1 MSASERASERAP
13 WRCIATAHDLSQGE
27 RRRRGKKHLIT
38 SNSCKPFWS
47 PKVSQRLGRCV
58 CSVSGNDLPSHEHCH
73 VLQRRC
79 PPAAPLNFSLTLSCL
94 PCLRITASEL
104 TLSLSLSLS
113 FFLHLTVTLF
123 SLTQTPYFP
132 PVLLPSPR
140 VVSSAVSL
148 SVSISTGYLS
158 TRLALVGLCVT

>member
-1 MSASERASERAP
+1 MAMHSNGAR
-13 WRCIATAHDLSQGE
+13 SQSRRKKAKGE
-27 RRRRGKKHLIT
+27 KKHLIT

-47 PKVSQRLGRCV
+47 PKVSQCLGRCV

-104 TLSLSLSLS
+104 MRSLSFSPSLFFIHLTLSLCLASRRSLSEPRSCSIAPLAQFLS
-113 FFLHLTVTLF
+113 PSRP
-123 SLTQTPYFP
+123 SLAT
-132 PVLLPSPR
+132 
-140 VVSSAVSL
+140 
-148 SVSISTGYLS
+148 
-158 TRLALVGLCVT
+158 